1 MRSSTILGAAIAL
14 GLAASAPARG
24 ETLAD
29 ALVLAYE
36 NSGLLEQNRALLRA
50 ADEDVAQAVAALRP
64 VINYTLRG
72 QYTNITGGTF
82 ETNTST
88 TAELNAD
95 FLLYDAGA
103 TRFGID
109 AVKET
114 VLATRQALI
123 DVEQNVFIQAV
134 SAYVSVREAL
144 EIVSLRQNNQR
155 LITEELRAAEDRF
168 EVGEVTRTDV
178 ALAQARLAE
187 ARSDLA
193 QAQGALQQA
202 IEEYGRVIGAEPR
215 NLAAPRGRPQI
226 PASISE
232 AKAIALRTHPDIRA
246 SQRRIAASE
255 LRVQQAEAAVSPNI
269 TARATLGIDE
279 DDLNDRFDSTESV
292 GVTLSG
298 PIYQGGRLSSGI
310 RQAMNNRDAERAN
323 LLSIRRQVEANVG
336 NAYAILQSARASQIA
351 VDQQIRA
358 AEIAF
363 RGIREEATLGA
374 RTTLDVLDAEQDL
387 LDARSRRISADADEV
402 IAVYQILQSMGLLTA
417 DHLGLG
423 IQSYDPAAYY
433 NLVNE
438 APVVRSEQGR
448 ALDRV
453 LRAIGD

>member
-1 MRSSTILGAAIAL
+1 MRSYTILGAAIAL
-14 GLAASAPARG
+14 GLAASGPARAD
-24 ETLAD
+24 TLAD
-29 ALVLAYE
+29 ALVSAYE

-72 QYTNITGGTF
+72 EYTNITDGTF

-88 TAELNAD
+88 TAQLTAD

-103 TRFGID
+103 TRLSVE
-109 AVKET
+109 ALKET
-114 VLATRQALI
+114 VLATRQTLI
-123 DVEQNVFIQAV
+123 DIEQTVFIQAV
-134 SAYVSVREAL
+134 SAYVRVREAL
-144 EIVSLRQNNQR
+144 EIVSLRQSNLR
-155 LITEELRAAEDRF
+155 LIGQELRAAQDRF

-178 ALAQARLAE
+178 SLAEARLAE

-193 QAQGALQQA
+193 GAQGALQQA
-202 IEEYGRVIGAEPR
+202 IEEYGRVIGSEPR
-215 NLAAPRGRPQI
+215 NLEAPRGRPQI
-226 PASISE
+226 PASIPD

-255 LRVQQAEAAVSPNI
+255 LRIRQAEAAVSPNI
-269 TARATLGIDE
+269 TARASLGIDE

-292 GVTLSG
+292 GITMSG
-298 PIYQGGRLSSGI
+298 PIYQGGAISSGI
-310 RQAMNNRDAERAN
+310 RQAMNNRDAERGN
-323 LLSIRRQVEANVG
+323 LLSIRREVEANVG
-336 NAYAILQSARASQIA
+336 VAYASLQSARASQIA
-351 VDQQIRA
+351 VDEQIRA

-363 RGIREEATLGA
+363 QGIREEATLGA

-387 LDARSRRISADADEV
+387 LDARASRISADASEV

-423 IQSYDPAAYY
+423 IQAYDPAAYY